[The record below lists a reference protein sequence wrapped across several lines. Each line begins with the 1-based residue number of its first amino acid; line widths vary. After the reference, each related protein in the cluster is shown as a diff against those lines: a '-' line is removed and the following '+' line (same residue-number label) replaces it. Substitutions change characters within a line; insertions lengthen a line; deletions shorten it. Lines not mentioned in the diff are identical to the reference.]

1 MADTGKEQ
9 SQETWPIPTF
19 HFSVKIG
26 DSELACQEVSGLDT
40 EYDVVEYRNGNS
52 PSFSVNKMPGL
63 KKTSDITIKKG
74 IFKGDSALF
83 NYFKEVQ
90 MNLIELKTV
99 TISLI
104 DSDHQTPLFVWT
116 LTNAYPKKVT
126 GASMNAQNSEAAIE
140 EIVWAHEGL
149 GMEAK

>member
-74 IFKGDSALF
+74 MFKGDSKLY

-90 MNLIELKTV
+90 MNLIEQKTV
-99 TISLI
+99 TITLI
-104 DSDHQTPLFVWT
+104 DSDNNTPLFVWT
-116 LTNAYPKKVT
+116 LTNAYPKKIT
-126 GASMNAQNSEAAIE
+126 GASLNAVTSEAAIE
-140 EIVWAHEGL
+140 EIVLAHEGL
-149 GMEAK
+149 TMEAK